1 MHFPQGVHVYVRGD
15 VPSHLE
21 DLRQLQ
27 EWVAVPTRHGWCK
40 SCAALTYGERVPTA
54 AELMAAA
61 AVIRSLDNQPY
72 IEDDLVHLRLED
84 IRLLFEGLGNRGTA
98 ARCLMCGGVDWFILE
113 IDERGSISPSLR
125 HSECGEQL
133 QYHRLIGS
141 FNGITRLR
149 TYTFDGALIAE
160 GVTR

>member
-1 MHFPQGVHVYVRGD
+1 M
-15 VPSHLE
+15 PSPLE

-40 SCAALTYGERVPTA
+40 NCAAPTFGERVPTA
-54 AELMAAA
+54 TELMAAA
-61 AVIRSLDNQPY
+61 AVIRDRDNQPY
-72 IEDDLVHLRLED
+72 IEDNLVRLRLED

-113 IDERGSISPSLR
+113 IDERGWISPNLR
-125 HSECGEQL
+125 HSECGEQF
-133 QYHRLIGS
+133 QHHMLIGGC
-141 FNGITRLR
+141 NGITGLRL
-149 TYTFDGALIAE
+149 YSFDGALLAE